1 VRTTDGGVNAFLNVC
16 RHRGARLEWDA
27 AGCGRKRF
35 TCKYHGWVYSPDGAL
50 VGVPGSDGF
59 PELNRD
65 LHGLSRLPVEV
76 RHGFVWIHPDPGGA
90 LDVADYLG
98 PLDTEL
104 AGFDLAGHVQFSPR
118 RFSKKINWKLVIDT
132 FLEGYHV
139 RTAHKDTIAPLFHD
153 NIGLS
158 DRFEPHQRIIFPKLT
173 FSDLKVQPEDTRSL
187 RQHANILYVLF
198 PNTMILV
205 QPDHMGVFHGYAD
218 GIDGV
223 VVDGYALVPQAPQT
237 EKASG
242 YWQKNVDILFSAL
255 DEDFELAESVQ
266 AGVRT
271 GANDDLVFGRME
283 RGLAWFHENVDRL
296 VDS

>member
-1 VRTTDGGVNAFLNVC
+1 
-16 RHRGARLEWDA
+16 
-27 AGCGRKRF
+27 
-35 TCKYHGWVYSPDGAL
+35 
-50 VGVPGSDGF
+50 
-59 PELNRD
+59 
-65 LHGLSRLPVEV
+65 
-76 RHGFVWIHPDPGGA
+76 
-90 LDVADYLG
+90 
-98 PLDTEL
+98 
-104 AGFDLAGHVQFSPR
+104 
-118 RFSKKINWKLVIDT
+118 
-132 FLEGYHV
+132 
-139 RTAHKDTIAPLFHD
+139 
-153 NIGLS
+153 
-158 DRFEPHQRIIFPKLT
+158 
-173 FSDLKVQPEDTRSL
+173 
-187 RQHANILYVLF
+187 
-198 PNTMILV
+198 
-205 QPDHMGVFHGYAD
+205 MGVFHGYAD